1 MNGLLSISGLWHLE
15 PTFAARMEAM
25 ARPRIQAGKEPIA
38 PGLISEHPSLA
49 VRATLATAGLQ
60 VMAGTISY
68 YEYVANQYT
77 VYGVCVIPII
87 GTLTRYGLCSWGYED
102 LAGIIAVADRMEG
115 VKSILLRVDSGGGA
129 VDGLRALADAIRA
142 CKKSVDVW
150 TNFCASAAYFI
161 ASQARYIW
169 LEDSPLPVMG
179 SIGTLMVYTDQSEAL
194 KKQGLAVEIFRATD
208 SVDKATANGI
218 EPLSDEVRAEIQTML
233 DTCQKQFV
241 GYVQRGRAGL
251 LKSDEWKT
259 AKMYGT
265 DKAISI
271 GLADFKGTLQQAIK
285 KAALQPS

>member
-1 MNGLLSISGLWHLE
+1 MNGLLTISGLWHVE
-15 PTFAARMEAM
+15 ASFAARMEAM
-25 ARPRIQAGKEPIA
+25 ARPRILAGKEPIA

-49 VRATLATAGLQ
+49 IRATLQTAGLQ

-68 YEYVANQYT
+68 YEYVATQYT
-77 VYGVCVIPII
+77 VDGVCVIPII

-102 LAGIIAVADRMEG
+102 LAGLLAVADKMEDI
-115 VKSILLRVDSGGGA
+115 KSILLRIDSGGGA
-129 VDGLRALADAIRA
+129 VDGLKALADAIRA
-142 CKKSVDVW
+142 MKKPVDVW

-169 LEDSPLPVMG
+169 LEDSPLPVIG
-179 SIGTLMVYTDQSEAL
+179 SIGTLMVYTDQSKAL
-194 KKQGLAVEIFRATD
+194 EQQGLAVEIFRATE

-233 DTCQKQFV
+233 DACQTQFV

-259 AKMYGT
+259 AKLYGT
-265 DKAISI
+265 NKALAI
-271 GLADFKGTLQQAIK
+271 GLADFKGTLNQAIK
-285 KAALQPS
+285 KSAQATA

>member
-1 MNGLLSISGLWHLE
+1 MNGLLTISGLWHLE
-15 PTFAARMEAM
+15 ASFAARMEAM
-25 ARPRIQAGKEPIA
+25 ARPRILAGKEPIA

-49 VRATLATAGLQ
+49 IKATLATTGKNIL
-60 VMAGTISY
+60 AGTISY
-68 YEYVANQYT
+68 YQYVATQYT
-77 VYGVCVIPII
+77 VDGVCVIPII

-102 LAGIIAVADRMEG
+102 IAGLLAVADKMEDIKA
-115 VKSILLRVDSGGGA
+115 VLLRIDSGGGA

-142 CKKSVDVW
+142 MKKPVDVW

-169 LEDSPLPVMG
+169 VEDSPLPVMG
-179 SIGTLMVYTDQSEAL
+179 SIGTLMVYTDQSKAL
-194 KKQGLAVEIFRATD
+194 EQQGYQVEIFRATD

-218 EPLSDEVRAEIQTML
+218 EPLTDEVRAEIQAIL

-285 KAALQPS
+285 KANQLRQ